1 VAAFLDVGVE
11 TALPLEAA
19 LTELALDRVHGTVAS
34 HVDSQ
39 ASFALADL
47 AAHLADEFV
56 QLKKCLKLVPC
67 KIPCWSVPVPNKDSF
82 N

>member
-1 VAAFLDVGVE
+1 VTAFLDVGVE

-19 LTELALDRVHGTVAS
+19 LTELALDSVHGAVAS

-47 AAHLADEFV
+47 AANLADEFV

-67 KIPCWSVPVPNKDSF
+67 
-82 N
+82 